1 MLWVIVFAAI
11 ALAGLLMVV
20 SYGVWLVH
28 KASDVMSEVTVLA
41 ERGAQLA
48 EVVGQISMPEPGVQV
63 AGSSSTIGV
72 SGSADVAHR
81 DVG

>member
-1 MLWVIVFAAI
+1 VLWVIVFAAI
-11 ALAGLLMVV
+11 ALAGLIMVV
-20 SYGVWLVH
+20 CYGVWLAH

-48 EVVGQISMPEPGVQV
+48 EVVGQISMPEPGVEA
-63 AGSSSTIGV
+63 AGSSSTISV
-72 SGSADVAHR
+72 SGSAHSAHR